1 MRLEYN
7 IWVKKHQIK
16 ANEKEN
22 QIEEE
27 NKERMD
33 FANQLIVDR
42 RDKINSLRN
51 AKKAV
56 NVMANLFKEQRN
68 IIKGMRRA
76 K

>member
-1 MRLEYN
+1 
-7 IWVKKHQIK
+7 
-16 ANEKEN
+16 
-22 QIEEE
+22 
-27 NKERMD
+27 MD

>member
-7 IWVKKHQIK
+7 IWVKRHQIK
-16 ANEKEN
+16 ANQKEN